1 MLQACCTRNTPTIR
15 YFLHFKFLWAILA
28 RRAFK
33 ALYHATNHSSGP
45 GGDQG
50 GWEDQPTAGV
60 GWARPSVYVTTLGS
74 GPSQHLRR
82 PRCRRVHGWGRPKWS
97 RHDVCRP
104 FLRESGIG
112 LATPA
117 TRTAPLSRDS
127 LLDAMRGFGSLRRE
141 DAQPPVAP
149 RREGDTRQQ
158 KVLRTSHARYSAHQ
172 SAADLGSTCYGR
184 ALLRQFGCSRP
195 ILAA

>member
-1 MLQACCTRNTPTIR
+1 MACCTRSTPTIR
-15 YFLHFKFLWAILA
+15 HFFA

-60 GWARPSVYVTTLGS
+60 GWARPSAHVTTLGS

-82 PRCRRVHGWGRPKWS
+82 PRCRRVHGWGR
-97 RHDVCRP
+97 R
-104 FLRESGIG
+104 SGAGTTSVAHSCVKAASHG

-127 LLDAMRGFGSLRRE
+127 LLDAMRGFGSLWRE

-158 KVLRTSHARYSAHQ
+158 KVLRTSHVRYSAHQ
-172 SAADLGSTCYGR
+172 SAADLGSACYGR
-184 ALLRQFGCSRP
+184 ALLRCTHHADVKPRRSTR
-195 ILAA
+195 